1 MTQSQ
6 ESMTWVKGYEEVT
19 KQLQSV
25 VTFYKTNLELID
37 PKKFQYRKDQIP
49 FLQKQIREI
58 RSRFDISKCRLTS
71 KDTDKSSVEIDLIKQ
86 AFWLNLV
93 NYYTLLKMAEYAL
106 TKPGTLKKINSF
118 AMWQTFWQYN
128 KVKVSKIQISL
139 YLIIFHLLRNTLS
152 LPNFSI
158 AMPEEQVDEDGKY
171 MIVKKPDPLNFYGVF
186 IPCTNF

>member
-1 MTQSQ
+1 
-6 ESMTWVKGYEEVT
+6 
-19 KQLQSV
+19 
-25 VTFYKTNLELID
+25 
-37 PKKFQYRKDQIP
+37 
-49 FLQKQIREI
+49 
-58 RSRFDISKCRLTS
+58 
-71 KDTDKSSVEIDLIKQ
+71 
-86 AFWLNLV
+86 
-93 NYYTLLKMAEYAL
+93 MAEYAL

-171 MIVKKPDPLNFYGVF
+171 MMVKKPDPLNFYGVF
-186 IPCTNF
+186 IPCANFQHL